1 MVNTEA
7 KEMGISQSSILTG
20 IDLDVK
26 VSYNRNSSLSVG
38 FIDMVADAKVA
49 EKPENT
55 AFVPLV
61 KWI

>member
-1 MVNTEA
+1 MVNPEA

-38 FIDMVADAKVA
+38 FIDMATVAKRA

>member
-1 MVNTEA
+1 MV
-7 KEMGISQSSILTG
+7 SQSSIPVR

-38 FIDMVADAKVA
+38 FIDMAADANVA

>member
-1 MVNTEA
+1 MVDTCGSREVV
-7 KEMGISQSSILTG
+7 SQSSIPVR

-26 VSYNRNSSLSVG
+26 VSYNENSSLSVG
-38 FIDMVADAKVA
+38 FIDMATVAKRLK
-49 EKPENT
+49 KPENT

>member
-1 MVNTEA
+1 MLIQDTIEIHHIV
-7 KEMGISQSSILTG
+7 I
-20 IDLDVK
+20 
-26 VSYNRNSSLSVG
+26 G
-38 FIDMVADAKVA
+38 FIDMAADAKVA

>member
-1 MVNTEA
+1 MVNPEA

-26 VSYNRNSSLSVG
+26 VSYNRHSSLSVG
-38 FIDMVADAKVA
+38 FIDMAADAKVA